1 MRKAD
6 GGWRLRAP
14 SRQETEVG
22 SQNTKAHA
30 EGTFTRRLPVSR
42 MRAAIPTL
50 LISAFAKSNLAGG
63 EFRRFG
69 FSAFSPYGPSLALGV
84 LIAVA
89 PVTIA
94 AQGPVVEPFRL
105 MMPDGKA
112 SIDQASDLC
121 FGQLGGYAGLWIAPD
136 RNSGESGN
144 QIFLI
149 DQDRLARLKPGED
162 AVATH
167 AFATVGPAEG
177 WERFAAEHPRIDPA
191 VLNGLREQ
199 FENFSLQRRPILD
212 FEGITIAPRLSG
224 PRTQASGPQHDR
236 VRPQT
241 GAASRTAAWSVAGA
255 RHGGS
260 SNTPTLG
267 SDHSGTAKSR
277 PSAIPDPENAS
288 LFVVTEQPHSLVLEF
303 SLIDDARPRLMLVA
317 CFLYSE
323 KPEERGGDAND
334 GIEGVTWAGKPG
346 RFFICEE
353 GTRPHREGDTQHF
366 FDRPRLMRCTLANG
380 VCNVEE
386 PWSTRATEG
395 VRSQRDQPSQT
406 LDALTRLND
415 QTLLAVDRNGG
426 WILAIDIAT
435 GKARQWIN
443 LYDPKGLNLRH
454 RLDQFPRTRH
464 MPYVSIE
471 GIAIDDR
478 GDLWLC
484 DDPAMPEGFRESCL
498 IRVKGVPAP

>member
-6 GGWRLRAP
+6 GRWRPRAP
-14 SRQETEVG
+14 RRQETGVR
-22 SQNTKAHA
+22 SQNTKPHA
-30 EGTFTRRLPVSR
+30 EDRSTHCPPLSPRL
-42 MRAAIPTL
+42 AAIPTL
-50 LISAFAKSNLAGG
+50 LISVFAKSNLAGRG
-63 EFRRFG
+63 FRRFG
-69 FSAFSPYGPSLALGV
+69 VSAFSPYGPSLALGV

-89 PVTIA
+89 PVTFA
-94 AQGPVVEPFRL
+94 AERPVVDLFRL
-105 MMPDGKA
+105 KMPDGKA
-112 SIDQASDLC
+112 SINQASDLC

-149 DQDRLARLKPGED
+149 DQARLARLKPGQD
-162 AVATH
+162 AVASH

-177 WERFAAEHPRIDPA
+177 WERFAVAHRSIDPA

-212 FEGITIAPRLSG
+212 FEGITIGPRLSK
-224 PRTQASGPQHDR
+224 PRAQASDPRHDR
-236 VRPQT
+236 VRPRM
-241 GAASRTAAWSVAGA
+241 GAASRTATWPVAGA
-255 RHGGS
+255 PHGES
-260 SNTPTLG
+260 SNTSTLG
-267 SDHSGTAKSR
+267 FDHFGAVESR
-277 PSAIPDPENAS
+277 PCAIPDPENVS

-303 SLIDDARPRLMLVA
+303 SLIDDARPRLMLVT
-317 CFLYSE
+317 CFLYAERS
-323 KPEERGGDAND
+323 EERGGDAND
-334 GIEGVTWAGKPG
+334 GIEGIAWAGKPG

-380 VCNVEE
+380 ACNVEE
-386 PWSTRATEG
+386 PWSTRATEA
-395 VRSQRDQPSQT
+395 VRWQRDQPSQT

-435 GKARQWIN
+435 GQARRWIS
-443 LYDPKGLNLRH
+443 LYDPKGLNLRQ

-464 MPYVSIE
+464 MAYVSIE
-471 GIAIDDR
+471 GIAIDDH

-498 IRVKGVPAP
+498 IRVKGLPAP